1 MPRANDH
8 QSEILE
14 SILERL
20 ELLVN
25 LTALQIASEKSTTEG
40 ARQLKMAGLDNK
52 TIATVLNTSV
62 GTIRAVTANLR
73 IKRLELRGRH

>member
-1 MPRANDH
+1 VPRANDH